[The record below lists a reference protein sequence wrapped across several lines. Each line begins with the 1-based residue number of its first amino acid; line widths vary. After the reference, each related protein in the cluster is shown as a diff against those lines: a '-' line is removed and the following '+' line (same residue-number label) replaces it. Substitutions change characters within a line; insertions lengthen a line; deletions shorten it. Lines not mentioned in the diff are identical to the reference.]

1 MYYTRIVSSQFETL
15 ESILNSATYNDTKG
29 KHIRRTAHAILRMG
43 FRATP
48 HPIPCQFIANT
59 EHWRYIVSIFNAGKL
74 DLSDFNSIAFIF
86 PDRNDNTY
94 FHVWTT
100 PATIQELII

>member
-1 MYYTRIVSSQFETL
+1 MYYTRIVNSQLETL
-15 ESILNSATYNDTKG
+15 ESILSSATYNDAKG
-29 KHIRRTAHAILRMG
+29 KHVTRTARVILRMG

-48 HPIPCQFIANT
+48 HPIPYQFIANI
-59 EHWRYIVSIFNAGKL
+59 EHGRYIGSIFKVGKL

-86 PDRNDNTY
+86 PDRNDITY

-100 PATIQELII
+100 PATVQELII